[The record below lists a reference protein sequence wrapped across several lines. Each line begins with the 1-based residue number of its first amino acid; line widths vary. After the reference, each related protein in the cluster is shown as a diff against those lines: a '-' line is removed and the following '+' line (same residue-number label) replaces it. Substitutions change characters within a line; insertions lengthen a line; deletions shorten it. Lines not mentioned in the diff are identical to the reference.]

1 MLRQCKGKL
10 KQKTDLQK
18 KQIAK
23 FTSKRQKK
31 SILYNFS
38 IKKIQYSQRLF
49 YLKKELIAYK

>member
-18 KQIAK
+18 KQTAK